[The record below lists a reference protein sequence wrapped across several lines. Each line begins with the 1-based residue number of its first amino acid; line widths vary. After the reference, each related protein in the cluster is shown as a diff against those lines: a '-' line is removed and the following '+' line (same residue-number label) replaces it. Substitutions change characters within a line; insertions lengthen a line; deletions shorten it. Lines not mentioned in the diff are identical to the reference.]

1 MIGKRFFITLA
12 SILLFSTGGFAANS
26 VKYIEQVTDGI
37 VVDGDVDYTI
47 TSTEPFTTTGSVN
60 ITNTEHAAVII
71 SKIKP
76 SKVISSWL
84 KNHVFINGVQA
95 KNGTN
100 CQVKMYGYGAIIF
113 PYASD
118 IKPLTVYSEQ
128 NYEGTSVNDFGL
140 ENTGGYMNTLTDA
153 KLNNKI
159 RSFKLK
165 RGYMVTFSTRAK
177 GRGYSRCFIADK
189 EDLEVPTLPYILDK
203 SITSYRVF
211 QWYNAKKA
219 GLASNASFAA
229 NDALNSSWCY
239 DWAEGNASLSPDIEW
254 VPNHIYED
262 YPSSATCGAR
272 TESCHMKTNNEPGNS
287 ADDRPQ
293 DVATVLANWENLMAT
308 GMRLCSESSHDGSMS
323 HLKAFMDSI
332 DARGWRCDILDLH
345 CYWDTG
351 SFNNLTWYSDY
362 YGNGRPI
369 WISEWVWGASWNRN
383 GFWART
389 STPGECSEANQQ
401 ICYDGTVPIL
411 NLLNGHSRVERYAYW
426 NSEAAGTHIY
436 HDGALTKLGKYYA
449 NMGEGLGYNAGNE
462 FIPKCPPQRSPS
474 ELSMDYNSETGK
486 ATLTWHEY
494 NGEYN
499 YSMIIQ
505 KRLSSAKPSAA
516 WTDVQTVELK
526 ELEDDYYVEI
536 DATEGYKYRVLIVD
550 ANGEER
556 ESNYAM
562 PVRDSMKFGDA
573 MEVNGETR
581 YLGGNWLLNGD
592 FEMGAL
598 DWTNGKF
605 EAIATPYFQVVKT
618 GGFDNTAY
626 LQCLGS
632 GGEYVSDYDNATAI
646 RKEFLL
652 KENGFYYVSMAGN
665 NNGTGAASTQRI
677 TTGRSES
684 SELNRRIEMSEATI
698 WTKYSSAFKI
708 TTDTLMHL
716 RLRNLHGTAQFDE
729 VVISELFATQE
740 EALADALE
748 WEKKRA
754 NLFTQYNAKYANLNT
769 EINSIADAA
778 IDPNELEKSVK
789 LMIHAYKVLE
799 ADDSI
804 VPDAETVIAYRLPGY
819 EDVQIALNQRKEA
832 ITAEEIVNSYVKLQE
847 ALDFAMPYNLNE
859 SLIKNGDFV
868 SNTGWTTKAGTY
880 TAGDQRLAEQ
890 AGKDCWNA
898 WWSMSVA
905 GNEDKTMEINQGSIT
920 IPSGTHG
927 LFALEC
933 KATTQHLCEND
944 QHSYFVNVNTG
955 DMVESTALPYGLLDL
970 PQIADDDKW
979 VTLVTPYQYF
989 GDKEVAKIGFVG
1001 SKKGCIDKQWIRVG
1015 NPESTGDNRE
1025 GWWCATGFKLRHV
1038 PVYVKKTSKN
1048 GFGTICLPYKFTV
1061 KEGVK
1066 IYKLAGLLSD
1076 YSAVG
1081 IEEETD
1087 EIVAGRPYVF
1097 YAEPDSEVQFY
1108 ESGPAVSSA
1117 STNYN
1122 GLRGVFINSGKYP
1135 QNGMYFNSDGV
1146 WNYIAT
1152 AAERVTYANYDG
1164 FIRGISYIEVIDSWD
1179 GEKLPTTNMPDA
1191 PTAIKDVKSAQ
1202 DSVEKSFETY
1212 DLSGKR
1218 ANDNA
1223 KGIIIENGIK
1233 KVK

>member
-1 MIGKRFFITLA
+1 MIRKLLTLA
-12 SILLFSTGGFAANS
+12 IGLILVVNILAANT
-26 VKYIEQVTDGI
+26 VKKVSQVTDG
-37 VVDGDVDYTI
+37 VEVSDDVDYTI

-60 ITNTEHAAVII
+60 ITNTEHAVVII
-71 SKIKP
+71 SSIKP
-76 SKVISSWL
+76 SKVISTWL
-84 KNHVFINGVQA
+84 KNRVFINGVQA
-95 KNGTN
+95 VNEKN

-113 PYASD
+113 PYAKE

-128 NYEGTSVNDFGL
+128 NYGGTAINDFGL
-140 ENTGGYMNTLTDA
+140 ENDGGFMNTLTEA

-189 EDLEVPTLPYILDK
+189 ADLEVAELPGILDK

-211 QWYNAKKA
+211 HWYNAKKA
-219 GLASNASFAA
+219 GLASNTSFEA

-239 DWAEGNASLSPDIEW
+239 SWGLGESRLPDTEC

-262 YPSSATCGAR
+262 WPSSGACGGV
-272 TESCHMKTNNEPGNS
+272 TYSCHMKTNNEPGNS
-287 ADDRPQ
+287 ADDHPQ

-308 GMRLCSESSHDGSMS
+308 GLRLCSESSHDGSMG
-323 HLKAFMDSI
+323 HLKAFIDSV

-345 CYWDTG
+345 CYWDSGT
-351 SFNNLTWYSDY
+351 FNNLNWYSDH

-369 WISEWVWGASWNRN
+369 WISEWVWGASWNHN
-383 GFWART
+383 GFWAKT
-389 STPGECSEANQQ
+389 STPDVCSPENQK

-411 NLLNGHSRVERYAYW
+411 NVLNNNNRVERYAYW
-426 NSEAAGTHIY
+426 NGEAAGTHIY
-436 HDGALTKLGKYYA
+436 HDGGLSKLGEYYV
-449 NMGEGLGYNAGNE
+449 NMNEGLGYNADNE
-462 FIPKCPPQRSPS
+462 FIPRCPPQHSPD

-499 YSMIIQ
+499 TSMMIQ
-505 KRLSSAKPSAA
+505 KRISSARPSAA

-526 ELEDDYYVEI
+526 ELGGDYNVEI
-536 DATEGYKYRVLIVD
+536 DATEGYKYRILVVD

-556 ESNYAM
+556 ESNYVM
-562 PVRDSMKFGDA
+562 PVRESLKFGDA

-605 EAIATPYFQVVKT
+605 GALTTPYFQVVKT
-618 GGFDNTAY
+618 GGFNNTAY
-626 LQCLGS
+626 LQCLGA
-632 GGEYVSDYDNATAI
+632 GGQGVSDYDNSTAV
-646 RKEFLL
+646 RREYRL
-652 KENGFYYVSMAGN
+652 KENGFYYVSLAGN
-665 NNGTGAASTQRI
+665 YNGTDAAANQRI

-684 SELNRRIEMSEATI
+684 SELNRRVEMSDATI

-708 TTDTLMHL
+708 TTDTLMHF
-716 RLRNLHGTAQFDE
+716 RLRKLGGKAQFDE
-729 VVISELFATQE
+729 AVISELFATKE

-754 NLFTQYNAKYANLNT
+754 NLFTQYNTKYANLNA
-769 EINSIADAA
+769 EIVAIADAA
-778 IDPNELEKSVK
+778 TDPNELENSVK
-789 LMIHAYKVLE
+789 LMLRAYKVLE
-799 ADDSI
+799 AGDSI
-804 VPDAETVIAYRLPGY
+804 VQDAETVIAYSLPGY
-819 EDVQIALNQRKEA
+819 EDVQIALNQRREA
-832 ITAEEIVNSYVKLQE
+832 TTAEEIVSAYVKLQE
-847 ALDFAMPYNLNE
+847 SLDFAMPYNLNE
-859 SLIKNGDFV
+859 SLIKNGDLAT
-868 SNTGWTTKAGTY
+868 NTGWTTKAGTY
-880 TAGDQRLAEQ
+880 TAGDQKLTTQ
-890 AGKDCWNA
+890 AGKTCWNA
-898 WWSMSVA
+898 WWSMAVA

-920 IPSGTHG
+920 IPTGTHG

-944 QHSYFVNVNTG
+944 QHSYFVNVNTC
-955 DMVESTALPYGLLDL
+955 DTVKSTSLPYGLLDL
-970 PQIADDDKW
+970 PQIADEEKW

-989 GDKEVAKIGFVG
+989 SDKEVAKIGFEG
-1001 SKKGCIDKQWIRVG
+1001 SKKGCIDKQWMRVES
-1015 NPESTGDNRE
+1015 PESTGDNRE
-1025 GWWCATGFKLRHV
+1025 GWWCATDFKLRHI
-1038 PVYVKKTSKN
+1038 PLYVKTASET
-1048 GFGTICLPYKFTV
+1048 GYGVVCLPYKFTV

-1066 IYKLAGLLSD
+1066 IYKLAGLLRD

-1087 EIVAGRPYVF
+1087 EIVAGRPYIF
-1097 YAEPDSEVQFY
+1097 RAEPNSEVQFY
-1108 ESGPAVSSA
+1108 ESGSAASSA

-1122 GLRGVFINSGKYP
+1122 GLRGVFVSSSKYP
-1135 QNGMYFNSDGV
+1135 QNGMVFDTDGT
-1146 WNYIAT
+1146 WKYIAT
-1152 AAERVTYANYDG
+1152 AAERTTYKNYDG
-1164 FIRGISYIEVIDSWD
+1164 FIRGISYITILDSWD
-1179 GEKLPTTNMPDA
+1179 GEKLPTANMPEA
-1191 PTAIKDVKSAQ
+1191 PTAIKSVKSAQ
-1202 DSVEKSFETY
+1202 DSNVKSDDIY

-1218 ANDNA
+1218 ANADA

-1233 KVK
+1233 KAK